1 MPTRIA
7 TIFLLLTAVGLL
19 VGCRSRPRTAA
30 PEATSLRVTT
40 YNIKDVRTAD
50 LHRANHPRF
59 QRAAARIQHLRP

>member
-1 MPTRIA
+1 M
-7 TIFLLLTAVGLL
+7 GLI
-19 VGCRSRPRTAA
+19 VGCEWDLDDRTTSRV
-30 PEATSLRVTT
+30 RVMT